1 MTDEEDED
9 EVDDENTIFPLPL
22 DKTWGRMMTEKML
35 KLGKW
40 KEDDTT
46 TTHEDIPASENLE
59 KKSKNAKRKQKKK
72 AKKAREKEQAKAK
85 ELKED
90 DVQQTNTDSDVEQV
104 SGGIFES

>member
-1 MTDEEDED
+1 
-9 EVDDENTIFPLPL
+9 
-22 DKTWGRMMTEKML
+22 MTEKML

-40 KEDDTT
+40 KEDDTI
-46 TTHEDIPASENLE
+46 HEDIPASENLK

-72 AKKAREKEQAKAK
+72 AKKAREKEQTKAK

-90 DVQQTNTDSDVEQV
+90 DGQQTNTDSDVEQV